1 MIHWFHLMSVSL
13 LFGVV
18 SSGAGRDGMPVLS
31 AAGPVP
37 GLHQEATEGPDVCLK
52 CHGPFDKLRER
63 TSKFVAPSGETISPH
78 RHVPHDSK
86 EASSLPNCDNCH
98 KAHPVPPADSDLAA
112 LPKPK
117 VEWCYE
123 KCHHTKDFT
132 PCKTCHPGW

>member
-1 MIHWFHLMSVSL
+1 MINWFRLMFVSV
-13 LFGVV
+13 LFAVA
-18 SSGAGRDGMPVLS
+18 GAGAGHEGMPAAS
-31 AAGPVP
+31 AARFEP
-37 GLHQEATEGPDVCLK
+37 GLHQATTDGPDACLK

-78 RHVPHDSK
+78 RYVPHDSK
-86 EASSLPNCDNCH
+86 EASSLPQCDNCH
-98 KAHPVPPADSDLAA
+98 KAHPVPPTDDDLAA